1 MAAGLVIDWL
11 GVSWARIARLRQGL
25 IRKERG
31 WLCLV
36 MRVVVVVGQR
46 WQWGVAEDVR
56 GEGGGVV
63 VGGRGGGGLR
73 TTTATGLGGWSRS
86 RLAASCVAVAREL
99 DGESAFPPQKAR
111 TLTRLARLL

>member
-31 WLCLV
+31 WCPVMMVVLV
-36 MRVVVVVGQR
+36 SQR

-56 GEGGGVV
+56 GEGGAVV
-63 VGGRGGGGLR
+63 V
-73 TTTATGLGGWSRS
+73 
-86 RLAASCVAVAREL
+86 VVVV
-99 DGESAFPPQKAR
+99 D
-111 TLTRLARLL
+111 

>member
-1 MAAGLVIDWL
+1 MAAGLVIGWL

-36 MRVVVVVGQR
+36 MRMVVVGQR

-56 GEGGGVV
+56 GEGGAVV
-63 VGGRGGGGLR
+63 VGGRGGGLR

-86 RLAASCVAVAREL
+86 PLAASCVAVAREL
-99 DGESAFPPQKAR
+99 DGESAFPPQQAR
-111 TLTRLARLL
+111 TLTRPSRLL

>member
-36 MRVVVVVGQR
+36 MRMVVVGQR

-56 GEGGGVV
+56 GEGGAVV
-63 VGGRGGGGLR
+63 VGGRGGGLR

-86 RLAASCVAVAREL
+86 PLAASCVAVAREL

>member
-36 MRVVVVVGQR
+36 MRLVFVGQR

-56 GEGGGVV
+56 GEGGAVV
-63 VGGRGGGGLR
+63 V
-73 TTTATGLGGWSRS
+73 
-86 RLAASCVAVAREL
+86 VVVVVV
-99 DGESAFPPQKAR
+99 D
-111 TLTRLARLL
+111 